1 MTDLTSSE
9 STSEIGPPKVACIYS
24 HQGMT
29 TEVVNVNFSWNWI
42 ENGSQQT
49 ISASAASATKYLKGP
64 LRSTEPIFFHDDLE
78 EHSVVAYFTAGIT
91 ANLFGDSVIY

>member
-29 TEVVNVNFSWNWI
+29 TEVLNINFSWNWI
-42 ENGSQQT
+42 ENDT
-49 ISASAASATKYLKGP
+49 IDDTIDLALGPQKSCVHEASPHYKDASTMNKYNSRKPFLK
-64 LRSTEPIFFHDDLE
+64 R
-78 EHSVVAYFTAGIT
+78 AG
-91 ANLFGDSVIY
+91 L